1 MRRYYYR
8 IYGFTLVSD
17 YEFPQFLS
25 ADETSDPD
33 IVVQIG
39 HITGDIKKLADE
51 GKRFGFREKEMWFN
65 TGVGL
70 FWIHDKYISFE
81 GYNGGTID
89 DAAQYISGLCLSI
102 FLWLHGMIMLH
113 GACLRLKDKTIIVA
127 GGSGSG
133 KSSTSTEL
141 IKRGALLIADDVT
154 GIKKENGQYYVYPAF
169 PGQKLCADQVEKNGI
184 CTEGLNQV
192 KYDLNKYE
200 IPRNDIFYDA
210 PSKVDHMF
218 WIDLGQVDR
227 VKMKDIDG
235 ADKVQAVAKAIFIN
249 WFFNEAFKP
258 EAEDILRC
266 IEFAKDIRIHQ
277 ITRNRQKDTLN
288 EIVNYIETQIA

>member
-1 MRRYYYR
+1 MKKYYYR
-8 IYGFTLVSD
+8 IYGLLMESE
-17 YEFPQFLS
+17 YEFPQFLQEK
-25 ADETSDPD
+25 ETSEPD

-39 HITGDIKKLADE
+39 HISDDIKKLADE
-51 GKRFGFREKEMWFN
+51 GTRFGFRGKELWFN
-65 TGVGL
+65 SGVGL

-102 FLWLHGMIMLH
+102 LLWLKGMIMLH
-113 GACLRLKDKTIIVA
+113 GACLRIKDKTVIVA

-154 GIKKENGQYYVYPAF
+154 GIRKENGEYYSYPAF
-169 PGQKLCADQVEKNGI
+169 PGQKLCLDQVEKNGI
-184 CTEGLNQV
+184 NTEGLNQV
-192 KYDLNKYE
+192 KYDLNKFE

-218 WIDLGQVDR
+218 WIDLGKVDT
-227 VKMKDIDG
+227 VEMKDIDG
-235 ADKVQAVAKAIFIN
+235 ADKVQAVTKAIFIN

-258 EAEDILRC
+258 EAQDILRC
-266 IEFAKDIRIHQ
+266 IEFAKDIKIHQ
-277 ITRNRQKDTLN
+277 IIRNRQKDTLN